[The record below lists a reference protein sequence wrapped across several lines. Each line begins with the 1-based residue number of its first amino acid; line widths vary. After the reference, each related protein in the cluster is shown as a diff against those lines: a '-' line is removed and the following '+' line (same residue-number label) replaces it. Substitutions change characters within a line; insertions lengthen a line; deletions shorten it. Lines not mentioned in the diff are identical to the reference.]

1 MRHAVAPRRELGIRT
16 LFNLLGPLTNP
27 AGARAQLIGVFQA
40 RWTEPLAEASRNL
53 GSTHVMVVHGEDGLD
68 EISIGAPTRV
78 TELRD
83 GAITSYSLSPEQF
96 GFGPADLG
104 AIRAG
109 DTSESLARMRSVL
122 DNDPGPA
129 LDIVLLNA
137 GAALYVGGVARE
149 ISAGIDLAREAVA
162 QGNARRKLEQ
172 LIKVTNA
179 F

>member
-1 MRHAVAPRRELGIRT
+1 MFAPAHHQAMRHAVAPRRELGIRT

-53 GSTHVMVVHGEDGLD
+53 GSTHVMAVHGEDGLD
-68 EISIGAPTRV
+68 EISISAPTRV

-83 GAITSYSLSPEQF
+83 GAIANYRLTPEQF
-96 GFGPADLG
+96 GFASADLR
-104 AIRAG
+104 AIKAG
-109 DTSESLARMRSVL
+109 DALESLARMRSVL

-137 GAALYVGGVARE
+137 GQPSMCAESPG
-149 ISAGIDLAREAVA
+149 
-162 QGNARRKLEQ
+162 
-172 LIKVTNA
+172 
-179 F
+179 